1 MGRVLF
7 VGLEA
12 IPRSHVLSPEIE
24 PTVENL
30 SMIRSHQLF
39 RRSAIAT
46 GLVSL
51 AAFAGTANAQ
61 MHDLIRHSNHGR
73 TNLSPNRLGLDQAPR
88 NDTTLAAGA
97 CGTGCFE
104 EINQQPN
111 GINGYFSDTGCDF
124 CGGGQQSITDDIV
137 VLAAF
142 NVCDIQFWGGY
153 YSGNSSPADAFTI
166 NILSDAGGCP
176 GAAIYSESNV
186 SVARVTTGNVLF
198 GVNEWL
204 YTATLAATVNL
215 PVGSYFIEIFNNTGL
230 GTDDWFWE
238 TGNSDPDYGSSANG
252 FAFNTPG
259 ITWNCPL
266 GIDMS
271 MVVCGDVA
279 PPPPPPPSNECTGGC
294 AEAIDQEPNA
304 SNGYFSEQ
312 SCAICGG
319 GAQVLAEDVT
329 IPVPIEICNLN
340 LTGGYFPANNPG
352 TGDAFIVRIMGDAGG
367 IPDTSNVIYDGIA
380 NPVTST
386 RVMTGNV
393 LFGVDEWYHTITLA
407 GTVTLP
413 AAKVW
418 IECYNNTTSTPDDWF
433 WEVGDLD
440 SNNGTFGSAFDFNA
454 PGVNWTIQ
462 GVDLATRLCVS
473 GDIGTKFC
481 SATNNSTGFPADLTA
496 SGSASSGAG
505 DLQLTSAPV
514 PNQNSIFFHG
524 ANQTQLPFGNGFI
537 CAQGNIVRG
546 AVVMAAANSASYT
559 YDNSNAKH
567 SLGAFIGQN
576 RQFQHWFRDPMAGGA
591 FFNTS
596 NAISITVQP

>member
-1 MGRVLF
+1 MGRITF
-7 VGLEA
+7 VGLDA
-12 IPRSHVLSPEIE
+12 LPRSRILSPEIE

-30 SMIRSHQLF
+30 SMIRSHLLF
-39 RRSAIAT
+39 RQSAVVT
-46 GLVSL
+46 GLVTL
-51 AAFAGTANAQ
+51 AAFAGTAQAQ
-61 MHDLIRHSNHGR
+61 LHDLVRHSNHGR
-73 TNLSPNRLGLDQAPR
+73 TTLPPHRLGPDAAPR
-88 NDTTLAAGA
+88 NDQTISAGA

-111 GINGYFSDTGCDF
+111 GINGFFSDTGCDF
-124 CGGGQQSITDDIV
+124 CGGGQQSIADDIN

-153 YSGNSSPADAFTI
+153 YSSNSSPADTFTI

-186 SVARVTTGNVLF
+186 SVARVQTGNVLF

-204 YTATLAATVNL
+204 YTATLASTVNL
-215 PVGSYFIEIFNNTGL
+215 PVGTYFIEIFNNTGL

-238 TGNSDPDYGSSANG
+238 TGNLDPDYGTSANA

-266 GIDMS
+266 GNDMS

-279 PPPPPPPSNECTGGC
+279 PPPPPPPTNECTGGC
-294 AEAIDQEPNA
+294 AEDLDQEPNGV
-304 SNGYFSEQ
+304 NGYFSEQ
-312 SCAICGG
+312 NCAICGQP
-319 GAQVLAEDVT
+319 QVIADDVL
-329 IPVPIEICNLN
+329 IPVAIEICNLN
-340 LTGGYFPANNPG
+340 LTGGYFPSNNPG

-367 IPDTSNVIYDGIA
+367 IPDTSNVLYDGVA

-407 GTVTLP
+407 NPFVLP
-413 AAKVW
+413 AGHVW
-418 IECYNNTTSTPDDWF
+418 FEVYNNTTSSPDDWF
-433 WEVGDLD
+433 WETANLD
-440 SNNGTFGSAFDFNA
+440 TNSSSGSAFDFTA
-454 PGVNWTIQ
+454 PGTNWNFFA
-462 GVDLATRLCVS
+462 GVEFANRLCVA

-481 SATNNSTGFPADLTA
+481 SATNNSTGFPADISA
-496 SGSASSGAG
+496 SGSTSSAAG

-524 ANQTQLPFGNGFI
+524 ANQVQVPFGNGFI

-546 AVVMAAANSASYT
+546 AVVAATGNTVSYT

-567 SLGAFIGQN
+567 SLSGFIGQN